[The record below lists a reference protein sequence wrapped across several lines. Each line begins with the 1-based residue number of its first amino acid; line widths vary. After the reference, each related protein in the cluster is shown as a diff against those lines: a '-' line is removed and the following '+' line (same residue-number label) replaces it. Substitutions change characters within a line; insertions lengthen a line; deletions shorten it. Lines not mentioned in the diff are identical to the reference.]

1 MGKVRLSKAATKSFR
16 YKSGEMLL
24 CSPTRPQAQSRS
36 SSPTWLT
43 CQDFLLTLLA
53 YLAVD
58 LLAYTLTQA
67 EIVCTN
73 ADGITS

>member
-1 MGKVRLSKAATKSFR
+1 
-16 YKSGEMLL
+16 
-24 CSPTRPQAQSRS
+24 
-36 SSPTWLT
+36 
-43 CQDFLLTLLA
+43 LLA

-73 ADGITS
+73 ADGATS